1 MTTSLYNR
9 TTISGTGNPSVP
21 TTRKYRGF
29 STVNKN
35 SKNFALYDFELIKQD
50 LLNSFYVRQGE
61 KLMDPEYGCVIWDLL
76 FEPLTA
82 QVKDLLL
89 QNINAIVNADPRI
102 QASNVVIT
110 QYETGLQL
118 EMTLSYVAYNLSEN
132 LRIHFDQKVGLLA
145 TSLKQ

>member
-1 MTTSLYNR
+1 MSSLYNR
-9 TTISGTGNPSVP
+9 TTINGLGNPSSPV
-21 TTRKYRGF
+21 TRKYRGF
-29 STVNKN
+29 STVNKH

-50 LLNSFYVRQGE
+50 LINSFYVRQGE

-76 FEPLTA
+76 FEPLTP

-89 QNINAIVNADPRI
+89 QNINAIVNADPRV
-102 QASNVVIT
+102 QASNVVIN

-118 EMTLSYVAYNLSEN
+118 EMTLTYVTYNLSEN

>member
-1 MTTSLYNR
+1 MSTSLYNR
-9 TTISGTGNPSVP
+9 TTISNNGNPSVP
-21 TTRKYRGF
+21 GSRKYRGF

-89 QNINAIVNADPRI
+89 QNINAIVNADPRV

-118 EMTLSYVAYNLSEN
+118 EMTLTYVAYNLSEN
-132 LRIHFDQKVGLLA
+132 LRIHFDQNVGLLA
-145 TSLKQ
+145 TSLTQ

>member
-9 TTISGTGNPSVP
+9 TTISGTGNPAVP
-21 TTRKYRGF
+21 IARKYRGF

-50 LLNSFYVRQGE
+50 LLNSFYIRQGE

-89 QNINAIVNADPRI
+89 QNVNAIVNADPRI

-110 QYETGLQL
+110 QYGTGLQL

-132 LRIHFDQKVGLLA
+132 LKINFDQKVGLLA

>member
-9 TTISGTGNPSVP
+9 TTISGTGNPSAPV
-21 TTRKYRGF
+21 TRKYRGF
-29 STVNKN
+29 STVNKT

-50 LLNSFYVRQGE
+50 LMNSFYVRQGE

-89 QNINAIVNADPRI
+89 QNINAIVNADPRV
-102 QASNVVIT
+102 QASNVIIT

-118 EMTLSYVAYNLSEN
+118 EMTLTYVAYNLSEN
-132 LRIHFDQKVGLLA
+132 LRIHFDQKAGLLA